1 MKADEVISKAELF
14 TMNFIT
20 KIQDKS
26 EQPGRRQ
33 TYFLDNQD
41 ELKKYMGAL
50 QKIVSTTND
59 VISSEG
65 TLSEDD
71 ALLAQR
77 ATEILDRLKL
87 AMDEFQ
93 KELMIQDS
101 VTEEDTT
108 AVLTEKT
115 LDDAMKTNK
124 TTQEI
129 SANMTAIAEQQKA
142 TANVGYNYALVC
154 DGAINL
160 IGAQDK
166 AQLNDSINAIANTG
180 NFKSIQLYEL
190 KFTPVPLK
198 KKTVLTV

>member
-14 TMNFIT
+14 AMGFIS

-33 TYFLDNQD
+33 AYFLDNQE
-41 ELKKYMGAL
+41 ELKLYMGAL
-50 QKIVSTTND
+50 QKIIKVEDESALTD
-59 VISSEG
+59 DDLVLVQRAEE
-65 TLSEDD
+65 TLSK
-71 ALLAQR
+71 
-77 ATEILDRLKL
+77 LKL

-93 KELMIQDS
+93 KELIIQDTVS
-101 VTEEDTT
+101 EEDTT
-108 AVLTEKT
+108 AVFTEET
-115 LDDAMKTNK
+115 LSNAMKTNK

-142 TANVGYNYALVC
+142 AANIGYNYALVC

-166 AQLNDSINAIANTG
+166 AQLNDSINAIANAG

>member
-1 MKADEVISKAELF
+1 MKADEIISKAELF
-14 TMNFIT
+14 AMSFIT

-41 ELKKYMGAL
+41 ELKLYMGAL
-50 QKIVSTTND
+50 QKIISIDDTSTLT
-59 VISSEG
+59 
-65 TLSEDD
+65 DD
-71 ALLAQR
+71 EQLLVQR
-77 ATEILDRLKL
+77 ATEILNKLKL

-93 KELMIQDS
+93 KELTIQDT

-108 AVLTEKT
+108 AVLTEET
-115 LDDAMKTNK
+115 LSDAMKTNK

-142 TANVGYNYALVC
+142 VANVGYNYALVC

>member
-14 TMNFIT
+14 AMSFIS

-33 TYFLDNQD
+33 AYFLDNQE
-41 ELKKYMGAL
+41 ELKLYMGAL
-50 QKIVSTTND
+50 QKIIKVEDESALTD
-59 VISSEG
+59 DDLVLVQRAEE
-65 TLSEDD
+65 TLSK
-71 ALLAQR
+71 
-77 ATEILDRLKL
+77 LKL

-93 KELMIQDS
+93 KELIIQDTVS
-101 VTEEDTT
+101 EEDTT
-108 AVLTEKT
+108 AVFTEET
-115 LDDAMKTNK
+115 LSNAMKTNK

-142 TANVGYNYALVC
+142 AANIGYNYALVC

-166 AQLNDSINAIANTG
+166 AQLNDSINAIANAG